1 MAEPRSTILRRFI
14 AALERRLP
22 RYELSAVIAASMVFV
37 VAACTS
43 DEPGPPIPEDA
54 VRIAQGTSPQIEGL
68 SVGLSSVRGDEAAL
82 SVFGHAEEVE
92 RIRGRP
98 GDRFEL
104 GEYQLEVIDV
114 GEDGDGYA
122 TILVTPPRDD

>member
-1 MAEPRSTILRRFI
+1 MCVC
-14 AALERRLP
+14 ALVLA
-22 RYELSAVIAASMVFV
+22 LAS
-37 VAACTS
+37 CGS
-43 DEPGPPIPEDA
+43 DGVEVPDDA

-68 SVGLSSVRGDEAAL
+68 SVGLSSVRGDEAAM

-98 GDRFEL
+98 GDRFAL
-104 GEYQLEVIDV
+104 GDYRLEVIDV

-122 TILVTPPRDD
+122 TIVVTPPGDA